1 LYQDW
6 PQTGDGRLMRVFIR
20 GCCRCTLLKECALP
34 LDDQPTGCGSSG
46 SNGVHTYKISRAQP
60 EAEEVEEVA
69 GEQAGATKKKKKKKK
84 KKGSK
89 KTE

>member
-1 LYQDW
+1 
-6 PQTGDGRLMRVFIR
+6 M
-20 GCCRCTLLKECALP
+20 P

-46 SNGVHTYKISRAQP
+46 SNGVHTYKISRAQT